1 MRKKYQRLLA
11 VLLTWVMCLTLMQ
24 GTVRAEVFVEEDAQS
39 PTDII
44 VEAEESAG
52 ENNEIEEEEIPD
64 DLSQTSVEIYINPLY
79 RDVISE
85 EDLVESDDS
94 ALLQSEES
102 GNGEERV
109 SLSSE
114 EYGSVDEAVVSFR
127 EQMKSRKEIITVKV
141 MTDDVEEI
149 AGEISDAAMAH
160 TGNPKEG
167 DYLQWQFGG
176 WKCSSSYYSFGG
188 NYYCTMNYTMTYYT
202 TAAQEAEL
210 DNAIALAKTNLGL
223 NSSTMNDY
231 QKIKAIYDY
240 MTKNIT
246 YDYANLNDDSYRLK
260 YTAYA
265 AMINKTAVCQGYAV
279 LLYRMALECGVDAR
293 VITGIGNGGAHGWN
307 IVKLGNYYYNV
318 DSTWDAGYSNYSY
331 FLKTDGNF
339 RYHTRDNEY
348 ATGDFYEAYPMAA
361 SDYNVNHVH
370 QYGSWMT
377 AKAATCLEE
386 GMQMK
391 TCSLCGDKKT
401 QTTAKTGHTEVKD
414 AAVEATCTSTGKTE
428 GSHCS
433 VCGTVIKAQTEIAKK
448 AHTYGSWKVV
458 KSATCT
464 VDGSKERSCTEC
476 GKKETQAIAKTG
488 HTEVKDAA
496 VEATCT
502 STGKTEGSHCSVCG
516 TVIKA
521 QTEIAKKAHTYG
533 SWKVVKS
540 ATCTV
545 DGSKE
550 RSCTEC
556 GKKETQAIAKTGHT
570 EVKDAAVEATCTS
583 TGKTEGSHCSVC
595 GTVIKAQT
603 EIAKKAHTYGS
614 WKVVKSATCTVDGS
628 KERSCT
634 ECGKKETQAIAK
646 TGHTEVKDAAVE
658 ATCTSTGKTE
668 GSHCSVCGTV
678 IKAQTE
684 IAKKAHTWGAWK
696 TISSATVFAPK
707 KQKRTCTRC
716 NNAYEKRFSGEK
728 LKKTISV
735 TQSSLTMQVK
745 QKTTA
750 FRVTFANGDS
760 VKSWTSSNTRIVKV
774 FGKSNGTCTIT
785 AQNRTGSATITITLK
800 SGLQKSV
807 KVNVQKGAVAASSLK
822 LPSTKVEVKKG
833 KTLTLKPIIKPITS
847 QSKVTY
853 STSNKSVATVSSSG
867 VIKGVKKGTAKITVK
882 AGTKKVVCTVIVK

>member
-458 KSATCT
+458 KSVTCT

-502 STGKTEGSHCSVCG
+502 STGKTEGSHCSICG

-556 GKKETQAIAKTGHT
+556 GKKETQAIA
-570 EVKDAAVEATCTS
+570 E
-583 TGKTEGSHCSVC
+583 
-595 GTVIKAQT
+595 
-603 EIAKKAHTYGS
+603 
-614 WKVVKSATCTVDGS
+614 
-628 KERSCT
+628 
-634 ECGKKETQAIAK
+634 

-707 KQKRTCTRC
+707 KQKRTCTKC
-716 NNAYEKRFSGEK
+716 KASEIRFSGEK

-760 VKSWTSSNTRIVKV
+760 VKSWKSSNTNVVKV
-774 FGKSNGTCTIT
+774 SGKTNGTCTIT
-785 AQNRTGSATITITLK
+785 AQSKTGSATITITLK
-800 SGLQKSV
+800 SDLKKSI
-807 KVNVQKGAVAASSLK
+807 KVNVQKGAVADSSLK
-822 LPSTKVEVKKG
+822 LPSSKVEVKKG
-833 KTLTLKPIIKPITS
+833 KTFTLKPVVAPITS

>member
-458 KSATCT
+458 KSVTCT

-476 GKKETQAIAKTG
+476 GKKETQAIA
-488 HTEVKDAA
+488 E
-496 VEATCT
+496 
-502 STGKTEGSHCSVCG
+502 
-516 TVIKA
+516 
-521 QTEIAKKAHTYG
+521 
-533 SWKVVKS
+533 
-540 ATCTV
+540 
-545 DGSKE
+545 
-550 RSCTEC
+550 
-556 GKKETQAIAKTGHT
+556 
-570 EVKDAAVEATCTS
+570 
-583 TGKTEGSHCSVC
+583 
-595 GTVIKAQT
+595 
-603 EIAKKAHTYGS
+603 
-614 WKVVKSATCTVDGS
+614 
-628 KERSCT
+628 
-634 ECGKKETQAIAK
+634 

-707 KQKRTCTRC
+707 KQKRTCTKC
-716 NNAYEKRFSGEK
+716 KASEIRFSGEK

-760 VKSWTSSNTRIVKV
+760 VKSWKSSNTNVVKV
-774 FGKSNGTCTIT
+774 SGKTNGTCTIT
-785 AQNRTGSATITITLK
+785 AQSKTGSATITITLQSSLK
-800 SGLQKSV
+800 KTIKVSVQKST
-807 KVNVQKGAVAASSLK
+807 VAASSLK
-822 LPSTKVEVKKG
+822 LPSSKVEVKKG
-833 KTLTLKPIIKPITS
+833 KTFTLKPVVAPITS

>member
-401 QTTAKTGHTEVKD
+401 Q
-414 AAVEATCTSTGKTE
+414 ST
-428 GSHCS
+428 
-433 VCGTVIKAQTEIAKK
+433 
-448 AHTYGSWKVV
+448 
-458 KSATCT
+458 
-464 VDGSKERSCTEC
+464 
-476 GKKETQAIAKTG
+476 
-488 HTEVKDAA
+488 
-496 VEATCT
+496 
-502 STGKTEGSHCSVCG
+502 
-516 TVIKA
+516 
-521 QTEIAKKAHTYG
+521 
-533 SWKVVKS
+533 
-540 ATCTV
+540 
-545 DGSKE
+545 
-550 RSCTEC
+550 
-556 GKKETQAIAKTGHT
+556 
-570 EVKDAAVEATCTS
+570 
-583 TGKTEGSHCSVC
+583 
-595 GTVIKAQT
+595 
-603 EIAKKAHTYGS
+603 
-614 WKVVKSATCTVDGS
+614 
-628 KERSCT
+628 
-634 ECGKKETQAIAK
+634 AK

-707 KQKRTCTRC
+707 KQKRTCTKC
-716 NNAYEKRFSGEK
+716 KASEIRFSGEK

>member
-202 TAAQEAEL
+202 IAAQEAEL
-210 DNAIALAKTNLGL
+210 DNAIALAKANLGL

-521 QTEIAKKAHTYG
+521 QTEIAKKAHT
-533 SWKVVKS
+533 
-540 ATCTV
+540 
-545 DGSKE
+545 
-550 RSCTEC
+550 
-556 GKKETQAIAKTGHT
+556 
-570 EVKDAAVEATCTS
+570 
-583 TGKTEGSHCSVC
+583 
-595 GTVIKAQT
+595 
-603 EIAKKAHTYGS
+603 
-614 WKVVKSATCTVDGS
+614 
-628 KERSCT
+628 
-634 ECGKKETQAIAK
+634 
-646 TGHTEVKDAAVE
+646 
-658 ATCTSTGKTE
+658 
-668 GSHCSVCGTV
+668 
-678 IKAQTE
+678 
-684 IAKKAHTWGAWK
+684 WGAWK

-707 KQKRTCTRC
+707 KQKRTCTKC
-716 NNAYEKRFSGEK
+716 KASEIRFSGEK

-760 VKSWTSSNTRIVKV
+760 VKSWKSSNTNVVKV
-774 FGKSNGTCTIT
+774 SGKTNGTCTIT
-785 AQNRTGSATITITLK
+785 AQSKTGSATITITLQSSLK
-800 SGLQKSV
+800 KTIKVSVQKST
-807 KVNVQKGAVAASSLK
+807 VAASSLK
-822 LPSTKVEVKKG
+822 LPSSKVEVKKG
-833 KTLTLKPIIKPITS
+833 KTFTLKPVVAPITS

-882 AGTKKVVCTVIVK
+882 AGTKKVVCKVIVK

>member
-318 DSTWDAGYSNYSY
+318 DSTWDAGYPNYSY

-458 KSATCT
+458 KS
-464 VDGSKERSCTEC
+464 V
-476 GKKETQAIAKTG
+476 
-488 HTEVKDAA
+488 
-496 VEATCT
+496 
-502 STGKTEGSHCSVCG
+502 
-516 TVIKA
+516 
-521 QTEIAKKAHTYG
+521 
-533 SWKVVKS
+533 
-540 ATCTV
+540 
-545 DGSKE
+545 
-550 RSCTEC
+550 
-556 GKKETQAIAKTGHT
+556 
-570 EVKDAAVEATCTS
+570 
-583 TGKTEGSHCSVC
+583 
-595 GTVIKAQT
+595 
-603 EIAKKAHTYGS
+603 
-614 WKVVKSATCTVDGS
+614 TCTVDGS

-707 KQKRTCTRC
+707 KQKRTCTKC
-716 NNAYEKRFSGEK
+716 KASEIRFSGEK

-760 VKSWTSSNTRIVKV
+760 VKSWKSSNTNVVKV
-774 FGKSNGTCTIT
+774 SGKTNGTCTIT
-785 AQNRTGSATITITLK
+785 AQSKTGSATITITLK
-800 SGLQKSV
+800 SDLKKSI

-822 LPSTKVEVKKG
+822 LPSSKVEVKKG
-833 KTLTLKPIIKPITS
+833 KTFTLKPVVAPITS

>member
-458 KSATCT
+458 KS
-464 VDGSKERSCTEC
+464 V
-476 GKKETQAIAKTG
+476 
-488 HTEVKDAA
+488 
-496 VEATCT
+496 
-502 STGKTEGSHCSVCG
+502 
-516 TVIKA
+516 
-521 QTEIAKKAHTYG
+521 
-533 SWKVVKS
+533 
-540 ATCTV
+540 
-545 DGSKE
+545 
-550 RSCTEC
+550 
-556 GKKETQAIAKTGHT
+556 
-570 EVKDAAVEATCTS
+570 
-583 TGKTEGSHCSVC
+583 
-595 GTVIKAQT
+595 
-603 EIAKKAHTYGS
+603 
-614 WKVVKSATCTVDGS
+614 TCTVDGS

-707 KQKRTCTRC
+707 KQKRTCTKC
-716 NNAYEKRFSGEK
+716 KASEIRFSGEK

>member
-448 AHTYGSWKVV
+448 AHT
-458 KSATCT
+458 
-464 VDGSKERSCTEC
+464 
-476 GKKETQAIAKTG
+476 
-488 HTEVKDAA
+488 
-496 VEATCT
+496 
-502 STGKTEGSHCSVCG
+502 
-516 TVIKA
+516 
-521 QTEIAKKAHTYG
+521 
-533 SWKVVKS
+533 
-540 ATCTV
+540 
-545 DGSKE
+545 
-550 RSCTEC
+550 
-556 GKKETQAIAKTGHT
+556 
-570 EVKDAAVEATCTS
+570 
-583 TGKTEGSHCSVC
+583 
-595 GTVIKAQT
+595 
-603 EIAKKAHTYGS
+603 
-614 WKVVKSATCTVDGS
+614 
-628 KERSCT
+628 
-634 ECGKKETQAIAK
+634 
-646 TGHTEVKDAAVE
+646 
-658 ATCTSTGKTE
+658 
-668 GSHCSVCGTV
+668 
-678 IKAQTE
+678 
-684 IAKKAHTWGAWK
+684 WGAWK

>member
-476 GKKETQAIAKTG
+476 GKKETQAIA
-488 HTEVKDAA
+488 E
-496 VEATCT
+496 
-502 STGKTEGSHCSVCG
+502 
-516 TVIKA
+516 
-521 QTEIAKKAHTYG
+521 
-533 SWKVVKS
+533 
-540 ATCTV
+540 
-545 DGSKE
+545 
-550 RSCTEC
+550 
-556 GKKETQAIAKTGHT
+556 
-570 EVKDAAVEATCTS
+570 
-583 TGKTEGSHCSVC
+583 
-595 GTVIKAQT
+595 
-603 EIAKKAHTYGS
+603 
-614 WKVVKSATCTVDGS
+614 
-628 KERSCT
+628 
-634 ECGKKETQAIAK
+634 

-707 KQKRTCTRC
+707 KQKRTCTKC
-716 NNAYEKRFSGEK
+716 KASEIRFSGEK

-760 VKSWTSSNTRIVKV
+760 VKSWKSSNTNVVKV
-774 FGKSNGTCTIT
+774 SGKTNGTCTIT
-785 AQNRTGSATITITLK
+785 AQSKTGSATITITLK
-800 SGLQKSV
+800 SDLKKSI

-822 LPSTKVEVKKG
+822 LPSSKVEVKKG
-833 KTLTLKPIIKPITS
+833 KTFTLKPVVAPITS

>member
-603 EIAKKAHTYGS
+603 EIAKKAHT
-614 WKVVKSATCTVDGS
+614 
-628 KERSCT
+628 
-634 ECGKKETQAIAK
+634 
-646 TGHTEVKDAAVE
+646 
-658 ATCTSTGKTE
+658 
-668 GSHCSVCGTV
+668 
-678 IKAQTE
+678 
-684 IAKKAHTWGAWK
+684 WGAWK

-707 KQKRTCTRC
+707 KQKRTCTKC
-716 NNAYEKRFSGEK
+716 KASEIRFSGEK

-760 VKSWTSSNTRIVKV
+760 VKSWKSSNTNVVKV
-774 FGKSNGTCTIT
+774 SGKTNGTCTIT
-785 AQNRTGSATITITLK
+785 AQSKTGSATITITLK
-800 SGLQKSV
+800 SDLKKSI

-822 LPSTKVEVKKG
+822 LPSSKVEVKKG
-833 KTLTLKPIIKPITS
+833 KTFTLKPVVAPITS

>member
-318 DSTWDAGYSNYSY
+318 DSTWDAGYPNYSY

-521 QTEIAKKAHTYG
+521 QTEIAKKAHT
-533 SWKVVKS
+533 
-540 ATCTV
+540 
-545 DGSKE
+545 
-550 RSCTEC
+550 
-556 GKKETQAIAKTGHT
+556 
-570 EVKDAAVEATCTS
+570 
-583 TGKTEGSHCSVC
+583 
-595 GTVIKAQT
+595 
-603 EIAKKAHTYGS
+603 
-614 WKVVKSATCTVDGS
+614 
-628 KERSCT
+628 
-634 ECGKKETQAIAK
+634 
-646 TGHTEVKDAAVE
+646 
-658 ATCTSTGKTE
+658 
-668 GSHCSVCGTV
+668 
-678 IKAQTE
+678 
-684 IAKKAHTWGAWK
+684 WGAWK

-707 KQKRTCTRC
+707 KQKRTCTKC
-716 NNAYEKRFSGEK
+716 KASEIRFSGEK

-760 VKSWTSSNTRIVKV
+760 VKSWKSSNTNVVKV
-774 FGKSNGTCTIT
+774 SGKTNGTCTIT
-785 AQNRTGSATITITLK
+785 AQSKTGSATITITLK
-800 SGLQKSV
+800 SDLKKSI

-822 LPSTKVEVKKG
+822 LPSSKVEVKKG
-833 KTLTLKPIIKPITS
+833 KTFTLKPVVAPITS

>member
-401 QTTAKTGHTEVKD
+401 Q
-414 AAVEATCTSTGKTE
+414 ST
-428 GSHCS
+428 
-433 VCGTVIKAQTEIAKK
+433 
-448 AHTYGSWKVV
+448 
-458 KSATCT
+458 
-464 VDGSKERSCTEC
+464 
-476 GKKETQAIAKTG
+476 
-488 HTEVKDAA
+488 
-496 VEATCT
+496 
-502 STGKTEGSHCSVCG
+502 
-516 TVIKA
+516 
-521 QTEIAKKAHTYG
+521 
-533 SWKVVKS
+533 
-540 ATCTV
+540 
-545 DGSKE
+545 
-550 RSCTEC
+550 
-556 GKKETQAIAKTGHT
+556 AKTGHT

>member
-318 DSTWDAGYSNYSY
+318 DSTWDAGYPNYSY

-448 AHTYGSWKVV
+448 AHT
-458 KSATCT
+458 
-464 VDGSKERSCTEC
+464 
-476 GKKETQAIAKTG
+476 
-488 HTEVKDAA
+488 
-496 VEATCT
+496 
-502 STGKTEGSHCSVCG
+502 
-516 TVIKA
+516 
-521 QTEIAKKAHTYG
+521 
-533 SWKVVKS
+533 
-540 ATCTV
+540 
-545 DGSKE
+545 
-550 RSCTEC
+550 
-556 GKKETQAIAKTGHT
+556 
-570 EVKDAAVEATCTS
+570 
-583 TGKTEGSHCSVC
+583 
-595 GTVIKAQT
+595 
-603 EIAKKAHTYGS
+603 
-614 WKVVKSATCTVDGS
+614 
-628 KERSCT
+628 
-634 ECGKKETQAIAK
+634 
-646 TGHTEVKDAAVE
+646 
-658 ATCTSTGKTE
+658 
-668 GSHCSVCGTV
+668 
-678 IKAQTE
+678 
-684 IAKKAHTWGAWK
+684 WGAWK

-707 KQKRTCTRC
+707 KQKRTCTKC
-716 NNAYEKRFSGEK
+716 KASEIRFSGEK

-760 VKSWTSSNTRIVKV
+760 VKSWKSSNTNVVKV
-774 FGKSNGTCTIT
+774 SGKTNGTCTIT
-785 AQNRTGSATITITLK
+785 AQSKTGSATITITLK
-800 SGLQKSV
+800 SDLKKSI

-822 LPSTKVEVKKG
+822 LPSSKVEVKKG
-833 KTLTLKPIIKPITS
+833 KTFTLKPVVAPITS

>member
-331 FLKTDGNF
+331 FLKTDENF

-502 STGKTEGSHCSVCG
+502 STGKTEGSHCS
-516 TVIKA
+516 I
-521 QTEIAKKAHTYG
+521 
-533 SWKVVKS
+533 
-540 ATCTV
+540 
-545 DGSKE
+545 
-550 RSCTEC
+550 
-556 GKKETQAIAKTGHT
+556 
-570 EVKDAAVEATCTS
+570 
-583 TGKTEGSHCSVC
+583 
-595 GTVIKAQT
+595 
-603 EIAKKAHTYGS
+603 
-614 WKVVKSATCTVDGS
+614 
-628 KERSCT
+628 
-634 ECGKKETQAIAK
+634 
-646 TGHTEVKDAAVE
+646 
-658 ATCTSTGKTE
+658 
-668 GSHCSVCGTV
+668 CGTV

-707 KQKRTCTRC
+707 KQKRTCTKC
-716 NNAYEKRFSGEK
+716 KASEIRFSGEK

>member
-331 FLKTDGNF
+331 FLKTDENF

-521 QTEIAKKAHTYG
+521 QTEIAKKAHT
-533 SWKVVKS
+533 
-540 ATCTV
+540 
-545 DGSKE
+545 
-550 RSCTEC
+550 
-556 GKKETQAIAKTGHT
+556 
-570 EVKDAAVEATCTS
+570 
-583 TGKTEGSHCSVC
+583 
-595 GTVIKAQT
+595 
-603 EIAKKAHTYGS
+603 
-614 WKVVKSATCTVDGS
+614 
-628 KERSCT
+628 
-634 ECGKKETQAIAK
+634 
-646 TGHTEVKDAAVE
+646 
-658 ATCTSTGKTE
+658 
-668 GSHCSVCGTV
+668 
-678 IKAQTE
+678 
-684 IAKKAHTWGAWK
+684 WGAWK

-707 KQKRTCTRC
+707 KQKRTCTKC
-716 NNAYEKRFSGEK
+716 KASEIRFSGEK

-822 LPSTKVEVKKG
+822 LPSSKVEVKKG
-833 KTLTLKPIIKPITS
+833 KTFTLKPVVAPITS

>member
-433 VCGTVIKAQTEIAKK
+433 ICGTVIKAQTEIAKK

-476 GKKETQAIAKTG
+476 GKKETQAIA
-488 HTEVKDAA
+488 E
-496 VEATCT
+496 
-502 STGKTEGSHCSVCG
+502 
-516 TVIKA
+516 
-521 QTEIAKKAHTYG
+521 
-533 SWKVVKS
+533 
-540 ATCTV
+540 
-545 DGSKE
+545 
-550 RSCTEC
+550 
-556 GKKETQAIAKTGHT
+556 
-570 EVKDAAVEATCTS
+570 
-583 TGKTEGSHCSVC
+583 
-595 GTVIKAQT
+595 
-603 EIAKKAHTYGS
+603 
-614 WKVVKSATCTVDGS
+614 
-628 KERSCT
+628 
-634 ECGKKETQAIAK
+634 

-707 KQKRTCTRC
+707 KQKRTCTKC
-716 NNAYEKRFSGEK
+716 KASEIRFSGEK

-822 LPSTKVEVKKG
+822 LPSSKVEVKKG
-833 KTLTLKPIIKPITS
+833 KTFTLKPVVAPITS

>member
-458 KSATCT
+458 KS
-464 VDGSKERSCTEC
+464 V
-476 GKKETQAIAKTG
+476 
-488 HTEVKDAA
+488 
-496 VEATCT
+496 
-502 STGKTEGSHCSVCG
+502 
-516 TVIKA
+516 
-521 QTEIAKKAHTYG
+521 
-533 SWKVVKS
+533 
-540 ATCTV
+540 
-545 DGSKE
+545 
-550 RSCTEC
+550 
-556 GKKETQAIAKTGHT
+556 
-570 EVKDAAVEATCTS
+570 
-583 TGKTEGSHCSVC
+583 
-595 GTVIKAQT
+595 
-603 EIAKKAHTYGS
+603 
-614 WKVVKSATCTVDGS
+614 TCTVDGS

>member
-458 KSATCT
+458 KSVTCT

-502 STGKTEGSHCSVCG
+502 STGKTEGSHCSLCG

-556 GKKETQAIAKTGHT
+556 GKKETQAIA
-570 EVKDAAVEATCTS
+570 E
-583 TGKTEGSHCSVC
+583 
-595 GTVIKAQT
+595 
-603 EIAKKAHTYGS
+603 
-614 WKVVKSATCTVDGS
+614 
-628 KERSCT
+628 
-634 ECGKKETQAIAK
+634 

>member
-458 KSATCT
+458 KSVTCT

-476 GKKETQAIAKTG
+476 GKKETQAIA
-488 HTEVKDAA
+488 E
-496 VEATCT
+496 
-502 STGKTEGSHCSVCG
+502 
-516 TVIKA
+516 
-521 QTEIAKKAHTYG
+521 
-533 SWKVVKS
+533 
-540 ATCTV
+540 
-545 DGSKE
+545 
-550 RSCTEC
+550 
-556 GKKETQAIAKTGHT
+556 
-570 EVKDAAVEATCTS
+570 
-583 TGKTEGSHCSVC
+583 
-595 GTVIKAQT
+595 
-603 EIAKKAHTYGS
+603 
-614 WKVVKSATCTVDGS
+614 
-628 KERSCT
+628 
-634 ECGKKETQAIAK
+634 

-707 KQKRTCTRC
+707 KQKRTCTKC
-716 NNAYEKRFSGEK
+716 KASEIRFSGEK

-760 VKSWTSSNTRIVKV
+760 VKSWKSSNTNVVKV
-774 FGKSNGTCTIT
+774 SGKTNGTCTIT
-785 AQNRTGSATITITLK
+785 AQSKTGSATITITLK
-800 SGLQKSV
+800 SDLKKSI

-822 LPSTKVEVKKG
+822 LPSSKVEVKKG
-833 KTLTLKPIIKPITS
+833 KTFTLKPVVAPITS

>member
-318 DSTWDAGYSNYSY
+318 DSTWDAGYPNYSY

-502 STGKTEGSHCSVCG
+502 STGKTEGSHCS
-516 TVIKA
+516 I
-521 QTEIAKKAHTYG
+521 
-533 SWKVVKS
+533 
-540 ATCTV
+540 
-545 DGSKE
+545 
-550 RSCTEC
+550 
-556 GKKETQAIAKTGHT
+556 
-570 EVKDAAVEATCTS
+570 
-583 TGKTEGSHCSVC
+583 
-595 GTVIKAQT
+595 
-603 EIAKKAHTYGS
+603 
-614 WKVVKSATCTVDGS
+614 
-628 KERSCT
+628 
-634 ECGKKETQAIAK
+634 
-646 TGHTEVKDAAVE
+646 
-658 ATCTSTGKTE
+658 
-668 GSHCSVCGTV
+668 CGTV

-707 KQKRTCTRC
+707 KQKRTCTKC
-716 NNAYEKRFSGEK
+716 KASEIRFSGEK

-760 VKSWTSSNTRIVKV
+760 VKSWKSSNTNVVKV
-774 FGKSNGTCTIT
+774 SGKTNGTCTIT
-785 AQNRTGSATITITLK
+785 AQSKTGSATITITLK
-800 SGLQKSV
+800 SDLKKSI

-822 LPSTKVEVKKG
+822 LPSSKVEVKKG
-833 KTLTLKPIIKPITS
+833 KTFTLKPVVAPITS

>member
-401 QTTAKTGHTEVKD
+401 QSTAKTGHTEVKD

-458 KSATCT
+458 KS
-464 VDGSKERSCTEC
+464 V
-476 GKKETQAIAKTG
+476 
-488 HTEVKDAA
+488 
-496 VEATCT
+496 
-502 STGKTEGSHCSVCG
+502 
-516 TVIKA
+516 
-521 QTEIAKKAHTYG
+521 
-533 SWKVVKS
+533 
-540 ATCTV
+540 TCTV

-707 KQKRTCTRC
+707 KQKRTCTKC
-716 NNAYEKRFSGEK
+716 KASEIRFSGEK

>member
-202 TAAQEAEL
+202 IAAQEAEL
-210 DNAIALAKTNLGL
+210 DNAIALAKANLGL

-458 KSATCT
+458 KSVTCT
-464 VDGSKERSCTEC
+464 VDGSKERSC
-476 GKKETQAIAKTG
+476 
-488 HTEVKDAA
+488 
-496 VEATCT
+496 
-502 STGKTEGSHCSVCG
+502 S
-516 TVIKA
+516 
-521 QTEIAKKAHTYG
+521 
-533 SWKVVKS
+533 
-540 ATCTV
+540 
-545 DGSKE
+545 
-550 RSCTEC
+550 
-556 GKKETQAIAKTGHT
+556 
-570 EVKDAAVEATCTS
+570 
-583 TGKTEGSHCSVC
+583 
-595 GTVIKAQT
+595 
-603 EIAKKAHTYGS
+603 
-614 WKVVKSATCTVDGS
+614 
-628 KERSCT
+628 

-707 KQKRTCTRC
+707 KQKRTCTKC
-716 NNAYEKRFSGEK
+716 KASEIRFSGEK

-760 VKSWTSSNTRIVKV
+760 VKSWKSSNTNVV
-774 FGKSNGTCTIT
+774 EVSGKTNGTCTIT
-785 AQNRTGSATITITLK
+785 AQSKTGSATITITLQSSLK
-800 SGLQKSV
+800 KTIKVSVQKST
-807 KVNVQKGAVAASSLK
+807 VAASSLK
-822 LPSTKVEVKKG
+822 LPSSKVEVKKG
-833 KTLTLKPIIKPITS
+833 KTFTLKPVVAPITS

-882 AGTKKVVCTVIVK
+882 AGTKKVVCKVIVK

>member
-458 KSATCT
+458 KSVTCT

-556 GKKETQAIAKTGHT
+556 GKKETQAIA
-570 EVKDAAVEATCTS
+570 E
-583 TGKTEGSHCSVC
+583 
-595 GTVIKAQT
+595 
-603 EIAKKAHTYGS
+603 
-614 WKVVKSATCTVDGS
+614 
-628 KERSCT
+628 
-634 ECGKKETQAIAK
+634 

-707 KQKRTCTRC
+707 KQKRTCTKC
-716 NNAYEKRFSGEK
+716 KASEIRFSGEK

-760 VKSWTSSNTRIVKV
+760 VKSWKSSNTNVVKV
-774 FGKSNGTCTIT
+774 SGKTNGTCTIT
-785 AQNRTGSATITITLK
+785 AQSKTGSATITITLK
-800 SGLQKSV
+800 SDLKKSI

-822 LPSTKVEVKKG
+822 LPSSKVEVKKG
-833 KTLTLKPIIKPITS
+833 KTFTLKPVVAPITS

>member
-433 VCGTVIKAQTEIAKK
+433 I
-448 AHTYGSWKVV
+448 
-458 KSATCT
+458 
-464 VDGSKERSCTEC
+464 
-476 GKKETQAIAKTG
+476 
-488 HTEVKDAA
+488 
-496 VEATCT
+496 
-502 STGKTEGSHCSVCG
+502 
-516 TVIKA
+516 
-521 QTEIAKKAHTYG
+521 
-533 SWKVVKS
+533 
-540 ATCTV
+540 
-545 DGSKE
+545 
-550 RSCTEC
+550 
-556 GKKETQAIAKTGHT
+556 
-570 EVKDAAVEATCTS
+570 
-583 TGKTEGSHCSVC
+583 C

-707 KQKRTCTRC
+707 KQKRTCTKC
-716 NNAYEKRFSGEK
+716 KASEIRFSGEK

-822 LPSTKVEVKKG
+822 LPSSKVEVKKG
-833 KTLTLKPIIKPITS
+833 KTFTLKPVVAPITS

>member
-458 KSATCT
+458 KS
-464 VDGSKERSCTEC
+464 V
-476 GKKETQAIAKTG
+476 
-488 HTEVKDAA
+488 
-496 VEATCT
+496 
-502 STGKTEGSHCSVCG
+502 
-516 TVIKA
+516 
-521 QTEIAKKAHTYG
+521 
-533 SWKVVKS
+533 
-540 ATCTV
+540 TCTV

-707 KQKRTCTRC
+707 KQKRTCTKC
-716 NNAYEKRFSGEK
+716 KASEIRFSGEK

-760 VKSWTSSNTRIVKV
+760 VKSWKSSNTNVV
-774 FGKSNGTCTIT
+774 EVSGKTNGTCTIT
-785 AQNRTGSATITITLK
+785 AQSKTGSATITITLQSSLK
-800 SGLQKSV
+800 KTIKVSVQKST
-807 KVNVQKGAVAASSLK
+807 VAASSLK
-822 LPSTKVEVKKG
+822 LPSSKVEVKKG
-833 KTLTLKPIIKPITS
+833 KTFTLKPVVAPITS

-882 AGTKKVVCTVIVK
+882 AGTKKVVCKVIVK

>member
-202 TAAQEAEL
+202 IAAQEAEL
-210 DNAIALAKTNLGL
+210 DNAIALAKANLGL

-458 KSATCT
+458 KSVTCT

-476 GKKETQAIAKTG
+476 GKKETQAIA
-488 HTEVKDAA
+488 E
-496 VEATCT
+496 
-502 STGKTEGSHCSVCG
+502 
-516 TVIKA
+516 
-521 QTEIAKKAHTYG
+521 
-533 SWKVVKS
+533 
-540 ATCTV
+540 
-545 DGSKE
+545 
-550 RSCTEC
+550 
-556 GKKETQAIAKTGHT
+556 
-570 EVKDAAVEATCTS
+570 
-583 TGKTEGSHCSVC
+583 
-595 GTVIKAQT
+595 
-603 EIAKKAHTYGS
+603 
-614 WKVVKSATCTVDGS
+614 
-628 KERSCT
+628 
-634 ECGKKETQAIAK
+634 

-707 KQKRTCTRC
+707 KQKRTCTKC
-716 NNAYEKRFSGEK
+716 KASEIRFSGEK

-760 VKSWTSSNTRIVKV
+760 VKSWKSSNTNVV
-774 FGKSNGTCTIT
+774 EVSGKTNGTCTIT
-785 AQNRTGSATITITLK
+785 AQSKTGSATITITLK
-800 SGLQKSV
+800 SDLKKSI

-822 LPSTKVEVKKG
+822 LPSSKVEVKKG
-833 KTLTLKPIIKPITS
+833 KTFTLKPVVAPITS

>member
-433 VCGTVIKAQTEIAKK
+433 ICGTVIKAQTEIAKK

-458 KSATCT
+458 KS
-464 VDGSKERSCTEC
+464 V
-476 GKKETQAIAKTG
+476 
-488 HTEVKDAA
+488 
-496 VEATCT
+496 
-502 STGKTEGSHCSVCG
+502 
-516 TVIKA
+516 
-521 QTEIAKKAHTYG
+521 
-533 SWKVVKS
+533 
-540 ATCTV
+540 
-545 DGSKE
+545 
-550 RSCTEC
+550 
-556 GKKETQAIAKTGHT
+556 
-570 EVKDAAVEATCTS
+570 
-583 TGKTEGSHCSVC
+583 
-595 GTVIKAQT
+595 
-603 EIAKKAHTYGS
+603 
-614 WKVVKSATCTVDGS
+614 TCTVDGS

-707 KQKRTCTRC
+707 KQKRTCTKC
-716 NNAYEKRFSGEK
+716 KASEIRFSGEK

-822 LPSTKVEVKKG
+822 LPSSKVEVKKG
-833 KTLTLKPIIKPITS
+833 KTFTLKPVVAPITS

>member
-318 DSTWDAGYSNYSY
+318 DSTWDAGYPNYSY

-458 KSATCT
+458 KSVTCT

-502 STGKTEGSHCSVCG
+502 STGKTEGSHCSICG

-556 GKKETQAIAKTGHT
+556 GKKETQAIA
-570 EVKDAAVEATCTS
+570 E
-583 TGKTEGSHCSVC
+583 
-595 GTVIKAQT
+595 
-603 EIAKKAHTYGS
+603 
-614 WKVVKSATCTVDGS
+614 
-628 KERSCT
+628 
-634 ECGKKETQAIAK
+634 

-707 KQKRTCTRC
+707 KQKRTCTKC
-716 NNAYEKRFSGEK
+716 KASEIRFSGEK

-760 VKSWTSSNTRIVKV
+760 VKSWKSSNTNVVKV
-774 FGKSNGTCTIT
+774 SGKTNGTCTIT
-785 AQNRTGSATITITLK
+785 AQSKTGSATITITLK
-800 SGLQKSV
+800 SDLKKSI

-822 LPSTKVEVKKG
+822 LPSSKVEVKKG
-833 KTLTLKPIIKPITS
+833 KTFTLKPVVAPITS

>member
-202 TAAQEAEL
+202 TAVQEAEL

-318 DSTWDAGYSNYSY
+318 DSTWDAGYPNYSY

-521 QTEIAKKAHTYG
+521 QTEIAKKAHT
-533 SWKVVKS
+533 
-540 ATCTV
+540 
-545 DGSKE
+545 
-550 RSCTEC
+550 
-556 GKKETQAIAKTGHT
+556 
-570 EVKDAAVEATCTS
+570 
-583 TGKTEGSHCSVC
+583 
-595 GTVIKAQT
+595 
-603 EIAKKAHTYGS
+603 
-614 WKVVKSATCTVDGS
+614 
-628 KERSCT
+628 
-634 ECGKKETQAIAK
+634 
-646 TGHTEVKDAAVE
+646 
-658 ATCTSTGKTE
+658 
-668 GSHCSVCGTV
+668 
-678 IKAQTE
+678 
-684 IAKKAHTWGAWK
+684 WGAWK

-707 KQKRTCTRC
+707 KQKRTCTKC
-716 NNAYEKRFSGEK
+716 KASEIRFSGEK

-760 VKSWTSSNTRIVKV
+760 VKSWKSSNTNVVKV
-774 FGKSNGTCTIT
+774 SGKTNGTCTIT
-785 AQNRTGSATITITLK
+785 AQSKTGSATITITLK
-800 SGLQKSV
+800 SDLKKSI

-822 LPSTKVEVKKG
+822 LPSSKVEVKKG
-833 KTLTLKPIIKPITS
+833 KTFTLKPVVAPITS